1 MTVLSEL
8 SKIAYIGSS
17 SQTLYPIPFE
27 YINTDDVKVSIYT
40 SNNEFVENWTYSVQY
55 VIEGGNVKVLSG
67 YNIDNTKKLL
77 ILRMVDLVQDNK
89 YREGGDFPAKSTET
103 SFDKLTMITQQLQET
118 LDRCV
123 KVEVLDNQTPEELLQ
138 TVYDKLDSAT
148 EIAGDAINAANQAQ
162 TAADNATAA
171 VTSAEQ
177 TLVQTQAYVDSAKV
191 DINNTKN
198 TAINTINSTVS
209 TAKGDITNTANNA
222 TSNITSTVTQ
232 AKTDIN
238 AAIDE
243 ATMNISNTSTS
254 AINTINTAVSN
265 AESNI
270 STIVSDAEGS
280 ITNIAV
286 TEANKAIANAA
297 QEATDTAKANVNSY
311 VDGTVKPSLQTY
323 VDQAQEDANSAATSM
338 EQAALSATAASNYA
352 SNASADAD
360 NAAESAGL
368 AANSA
373 TAAKVSETNA
383 KASETNALIWAEGT
397 DAQVQALG
405 GEKSAKGWAE
415 ASTAVNYTNIT
426 NCITEIPQDIKL
438 ELNNGTLTLKAGSKV
453 YVPNGFES
461 DGTTPKFDVKIIGQ
475 DLTVTFDNTI
485 QKGVIISPNNTMDHG
500 NLAYHF
506 ISSSTAPSISWG
518 FWYDLTNNQIKWTN
532 NGSTWISGYSL
543 PICIATGT
551 NGSVTSI
558 DQVFNGFGY
567 IGSTVFALPG
577 VKGLIPNGRNDDGSL
592 KNVEFSY
599 TSVKTY
605 TVSGTNTYYI
615 RCADNYLNAFQL
627 STYYDE
633 VNNYNIWNNIK
644 QPMAICGRFS
654 FVDNKVTSLTPKT
667 AFHAVDWN
675 DIEDKLNHL
684 NNPFSLLDYKWSEY
698 ELNNASWL
706 LSNGA
711 FNSGTVYKSV
721 YELLL
726 KIKNGTE
733 TKDGVS
739 VKLSTEAYTDTDFV
753 INTADTTFRLPV
765 KVKLASGNA
774 VVGNGKTL
782 GLFDNVNTAGLA
794 NIAST
799 YVFLEAVGRAYNTN
813 IGTAMNVSEEPIAYG
828 RTVGVTTDATKSGIE
843 TSSNGLKLY
852 FYVGET
858 IQDANLIDAGRI
870 GEQLANKVDT
880 SNTQWATNACM
891 PDYSAGIAKVWN
903 KNISTTKNVRICY
916 GGSSQNQAADAIKLY
931 INNNLIGNYI
941 IASSGF
947 FMQWADIPAGATY
960 KVTGGQT
967 GTYIIEYPL
976 KGAK

>member
-40 SNNEFVENWTYSVQY
+40 SNNEFVENWTYSIQY

-77 ILRMVDLVQDNK
+77 ILRSVDLIQDNK

-148 EIAGDAINAANQAQ
+148 EIAGDAISAANQAQ

-373 TAAKVSETNA
+373 AAAKVSETNA

-415 ASTAVNYTNIT
+415 ASTNVNYTNIT

-438 ELNNGTLTLKAGSKV
+438 ELKDGTLTLKAGSKV
-453 YVPNGFES
+453 YVPNGSGGFEAVITTYDKSQKPNYNANCLCFPVTS
-461 DGTTPKFDVKIIGQ
+461 DGLANHARNLCFSGTTQPTSGQ
-475 DLTVTFDNTI
+475 VWLNT
-485 QKGVIISPNNTMDHG
+485 NTMQFYVSSDNG
-500 NLAYHF
+500 VTWNLRNDYC
-506 ISSSTAPSISWG
+506 
-518 FWYDLTNNQIKWTN
+518 
-532 NGSTWISGYSL
+532 L
-543 PICIATGT
+543 PIAETIATSGT
-551 NGSVTSI
+551 GITSI